1 MVIHSINIGIFVL
14 FGIFLEFLN
23 FRDII
28 RRYLRIEPVVLNVGK
43 IAEPGNCT
51 KLKFRQARVR
61 SKSFYLLTFKVP
73 RDHKLNTKTKP
84 NQNLHFSVSN

>member
-51 KLKFRQARVR
+51 KLKFRQALVQVH
-61 SKSFYLLTFKVP
+61 SS
-73 RDHKLNTKTKP
+73 
-84 NQNLHFSVSN
+84 LHFTVSN